1 MNRIFFA
8 VAFAIGLVAV
18 GWVGIGFIG
27 VSPLALA
34 MTCAIAAVYVLGA
47 VELWRLRSA
56 SDALAAALGEAMPT
70 DTAALDGWL
79 TRLHPS
85 LRQPVRQRIEGE
97 RTALP
102 APALTPYLVGLLVML
117 GMLGTFLGMVVT
129 FQGAV
134 FALEGSTDL
143 QAIRG
148 ALAAPIKGLGLSFGT
163 SVAGVA
169 ASAMLGLMSALC
181 RRERMALSVQL
192 DARIASGLRAL
203 SGTRQRALAQAAQ
216 AEHAERQRQEGLQA
230 LLAVQALQAD
240 ALAHSRSQ
248 AQALPEVLGALR
260 ALADG
265 LERRQQ
271 HLSEQ
276 LLTQQ
281 AAFHDQAAAVHAE
294 LARSV
299 GQALQDSLTASAQV
313 AGDSLRPV
321 VQEAMQAI
329 ADTSAQTHQRLVD
342 HTQAQFEGLS
352 ARFEGTA
359 RTVAEG
365 WTTALQA
372 HAQTSE
378 HLSAQLGGTLSGFN
392 EAFAQR
398 ADAVVAAVAQSAAQA
413 QAAQAEADQR
423 KLAAWTDALAAQ
435 SAQWGAEWQRV
446 GAQTLQQQEAVC
458 RALEATAQD
467 IAERTRVQAT
477 QTLDGVAQLLA
488 ESQALLQALVQTRTE
503 AESQWATEHAAR
515 MNELAGLW
523 RSEIG
528 ALRADEAARG
538 DAAVDR
544 LAALQTAVTQ
554 HLATLG
560 AALEA
565 PMTRL
570 MQTAAEVPQAASEV
584 IAHLRTEMAQLSE
597 RDTHSLHERAA
608 VMDQIRTLLAT
619 INQASG
625 EQRAAIEA
633 LAASAASVMQEA
645 SRQFAD
651 TLSLQASKTEHLAA
665 HVVSSAIELSTLG
678 ESFRHGAETF
688 SATNG
693 QLADVLQRIEGTLQQ
708 SMARSDEQLAYYVAQ
723 AREVIDL
730 SISAQQGIVEDLRRL
745 HAAAPGKATP
755 GLAA

>member
-18 GWVGIGFIG
+18 GWVGIGFIS

-34 MTCAIAAVYVLGA
+34 MTCAIGAVYVLGA

-56 SDALAAALGEAMPT
+56 SDALAASLGEPMPT
-70 DTAALDGWL
+70 DAATLDGWL

-248 AQALPEVLGALR
+248 AQALPDMLGALR
-260 ALADG
+260 ALAEG

-329 ADTSAQTHQRLVD
+329 AETSAQTHQRLVD

-352 ARFEGTA
+352 ARFEGSA

-365 WTTALQA
+365 WKTALQA

-378 HLSAQLGGTLSGFN
+378 HLSTQLGGTLSGFN

-398 ADAVVAAVAQSAAQA
+398 ADAVVAAVTQSASQA

-488 ESQALLQALVQTRTE
+488 QSQALVQARAE

-515 MNELAGLW
+515 VNELASLW

-584 IAHLRTEMAQLSE
+584 IAQLRTEMAQLSE

-651 TLSLQASKTEHLAA
+651 TLGLQASKTEHLAA

-678 ESFRHGAETF
+678 ESFRHGTETF